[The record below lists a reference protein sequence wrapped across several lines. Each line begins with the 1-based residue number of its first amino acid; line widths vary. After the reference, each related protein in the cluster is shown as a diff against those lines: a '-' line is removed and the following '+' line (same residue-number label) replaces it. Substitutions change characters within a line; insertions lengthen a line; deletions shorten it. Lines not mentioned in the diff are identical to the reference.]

1 MAFSPGTLNPHGQ
14 NPLNL
19 FIPIREPV
27 REHYKALVHI
37 VAELKADSMNLVG
50 TVHFASFVFMNEV
63 TNDGE
68 PYFTHLFFNTA
79 FDGDIQ
85 TYVQQ
90 FVSKLADEFDAMLV
104 HVAVPDGV
112 IPVRK
117 NAHAFQKYLESVN
130 LPTAQWYGNYPGVS
144 AVQIRAYADA
154 AGQTGL

>member
-1 MAFSPGTLNPHGQ
+1 MAFPPGTLNPSGQ

-27 REHYKALVHI
+27 REHYEALKEI
-37 VAELKADSMNLVG
+37 VADLTADSLNTVG

-63 TNDGE
+63 TDDGE

-79 FDGDIQ
+79 FDGDMQ

-90 FVSKLADEFDAMLV
+90 FVNKLGEEFDAMLV
-104 HVAVPDGV
+104 HVNAPDDV

-117 NAHAFQKYLESVN
+117 NAHAFQAYLESVN
-130 LPTAQWYGNYPGVS
+130 LPTAQWYGNYPGLS
-144 AVQIRAYADA
+144 AVQIRANAEA
-154 AGQTGL
+154 AGLV